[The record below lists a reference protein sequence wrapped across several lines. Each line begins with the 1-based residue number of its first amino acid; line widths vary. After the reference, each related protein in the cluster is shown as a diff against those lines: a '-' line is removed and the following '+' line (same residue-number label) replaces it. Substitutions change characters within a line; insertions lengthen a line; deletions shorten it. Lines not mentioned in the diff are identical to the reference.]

1 MFCLFCFGSGVIG
14 TFAKS
19 YTSQNFKYLDKNKYK
34 QNSNTF
40 LSLDRSFNIFF
51 LVDIMEVEASFLAQ
65 QPQNFAS
72 IFLETCFP
80 MLLLFFLTLSTDKTT
95 VQTVCFY
102 KYRKQLLEP
111 YFSFETF
118 SDPVEIGHAFCEAY
132 IKKRKF
138 FGRKR

>member
-1 MFCLFCFGSGVIG
+1 MQSPTHHRILNIWIKIN
-14 TFAKS
+14 TNRILTLS
-19 YTSQNFKYLDKNKYK
+19 YHLC
-34 QNSNTF
+34 
-40 LSLDRSFNIFF
+40 RSFNIFF
-51 LVDIMEVEASFLAQ
+51 LVDIMKVKASFLAQ

-118 SDPVEIGHAFCEAY
+118 SDPVEIGHAFCEGY

>member
-1 MFCLFCFGSGVIG
+1 MQSPTHHRILNIWIKIN
-14 TFAKS
+14 TNRILTLS
-19 YTSQNFKYLDKNKYK
+19 YHLR
-34 QNSNTF
+34 
-40 LSLDRSFNIFF
+40 RSFNIFF